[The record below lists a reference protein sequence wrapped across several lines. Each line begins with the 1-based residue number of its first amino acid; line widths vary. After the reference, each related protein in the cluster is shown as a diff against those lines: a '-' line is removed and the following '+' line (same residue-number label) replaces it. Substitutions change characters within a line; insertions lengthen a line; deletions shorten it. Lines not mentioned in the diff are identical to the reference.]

1 MRLSTIGYYFREAF
15 SSLVRNS
22 WLSLASVG
30 TVTVSLLILGFS
42 LLLVLNADRMAATLE
57 SSVEISAFLHSG
69 VKQAQITSLEQEIKA
84 LPGVTEVRY
93 VSKEQALTEMRQSF
107 GQRKDIL
114 DGLDKDNPLPDAF
127 RIKTQQAGQVPG
139 VAAKIQTFSG
149 VDEVRYGRGV
159 VEKLLAVTHWIRVA
173 GMAIMIALA
182 AAAVFLISTT
192 IRMSVFARRREI
204 SIMKFLGATN
214 WFVRFPFLL
223 EGMVLGLA
231 GSLLA
236 GLAVYFGYFSL
247 ARHVNET
254 LPFIPLVTGMQY
266 LLIMLGGLIALGLLI
281 GALGSAISIRR
292 FLNV

>member
-1 MRLSTIGYYFREAF
+1 MGYYFREAF

-69 VKQAQITSLEQEIKA
+69 VKQAQIASLEQKIKA
-84 LPGVTEVRY
+84 LPGVAEVRY
-93 VSKEQALTEMRQSF
+93 VSKEQALAEMRQNF

-114 DGLDKDNPLPDAF
+114 DGLDKNNPLPDAF
-127 RIKTQQAGQVPG
+127 RVKTQQAGQVPG
-139 VAAKIQTFSG
+139 VAAKIQTMSG

-173 GMAIMIALA
+173 GLGIMIALA

-204 SIMKFLGATN
+204 GIMKFLGATN

-236 GLAVYFGYFSL
+236 GVAVYFGYFSL
-247 ARHVNET
+247 ARHINET
-254 LPFIPLVTGMQY
+254 LPFIPLVTGMHY
-266 LLIMLGGLIALGLLI
+266 LLLMLGGLTALGLLI